1 MSTKR
6 KIEDEETEATK
17 KAKPTNDDEKEEEDE
32 EFSCTKC
39 KSTFT
44 TQLELGSHM
53 TNVNCKPIMTPK
65 CLLCDIGK
73 KHALK
78 KYDTIL

>member
-1 MSTKR
+1 MVV
-6 KIEDEETEATK
+6 
-17 KAKPTNDDEKEEEDE
+17 EEEPAEVEEEE
-32 EFSCTKC
+32 EFSCPKC

-44 TQLELGSHM
+44 TQLELASHM

-78 KYDTIL
+78 KYDQQFHEILWYKKSK